1 MYKIIIP
8 VIPSLYQNQASVKC
22 SEHKKVFLGWVYS
35 FHLMPVIHAF
45 LDHFPFRCKK
55 MFFFL
60 GAIYARIITMIGCNP
75 INNVLKKNVTS
86 IKFFFPPNK
95 KPQKSLSVEA
105 N

>member
-1 MYKIIIP
+1 MQKD
-8 VIPSLYQNQASVKC
+8 V
-22 SEHKKVFLGWVYS
+22 
-35 FHLMPVIHAF
+35 
-45 LDHFPFRCKK
+45 
-55 MFFFL
+55 FFL
-60 GAIYARIITMIGCNP
+60 GAIYARIIAMIGCNP

>member
-35 FHLMPVIHAF
+35 FHLMQKDV
-45 LDHFPFRCKK
+45 
-55 MFFFL
+55 FFL